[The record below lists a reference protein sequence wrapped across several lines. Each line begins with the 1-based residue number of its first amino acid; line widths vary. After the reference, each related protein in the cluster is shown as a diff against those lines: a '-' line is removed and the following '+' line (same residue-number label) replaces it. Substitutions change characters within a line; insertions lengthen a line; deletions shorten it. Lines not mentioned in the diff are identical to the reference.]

1 MTEPAERYEW
11 FCLRSQP
18 KREHI
23 AAAMLAR
30 IDSVEVFCPRISQ
43 IKKTRTGKKRYVE
56 ALFPG
61 YLFAKFSP
69 IQHYRQVIHTQGITG
84 IVGRGNQRAVPATTI
99 EQLRASLPED
109 IIEAPDL
116 SIEPGAEIQFVTGS
130 LKGLQGKVLAQMSSA
145 NRVQV
150 LLEFLGREI
159 KVIAYADDILLAES
173 CD

>member
-1 MTEPAERYEW
+1 MLNDPAERYEW

-30 IDSVEVFCPRISQ
+30 IGNIDVFCPRISQ
-43 IKKTRTGKKRYVE
+43 LKMTRNGKKRFVE
-56 ALFPG
+56 ALFPS

-69 IQHYRQVIHTQGITG
+69 IQHYRQVIHTAGITG
-84 IVGRGNQRAVPATTI
+84 IVGRGNQRAVPNATI
-99 EQLRASLPED
+99 EALKISLPED
-109 IIEAPDL
+109 IIEAPDF
-116 SIEPGAEIQFVTGS
+116 SIQPGAAIEFVSGS
-130 LKGLQGKVLAQMSSA
+130 LQGLEGTVLAQMSSN

-159 KVIAYADDILLAES
+159 KVIAYADDILLAKV
-173 CD
+173 